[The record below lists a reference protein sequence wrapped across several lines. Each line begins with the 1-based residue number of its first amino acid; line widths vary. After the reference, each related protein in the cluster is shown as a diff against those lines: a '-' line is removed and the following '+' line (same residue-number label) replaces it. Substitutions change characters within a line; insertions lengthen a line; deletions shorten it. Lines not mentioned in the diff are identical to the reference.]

1 MNEIITARD
10 IEMVTSDI
18 RYAQRQGARQ
28 LLSNMIEIGRL
39 LVEAKSMVPYGE
51 WGKYLQEKVD
61 YSQSTANNLMK
72 LYQEYGDNQES
83 FFGSL
88 QNSQAF
94 GNLSYTQALALLAL
108 PAEER
113 AVFVEENDVDSMST
127 RELEKAVKERNEAIQ
142 ARDDNL
148 REYQRLQEENQRIT
162 AGMVEA
168 ADKLEAKDA
177 LVEQLQQQVQK
188 AQSDAQAADE
198 KIKDLQGK
206 LGKAR
211 ENEKNAKA
219 ALKQAKENPEIPES
233 MMETMRSEVE
243 AEAAKKATEEL
254 QKQLEVLT
262 KEKAAAETVAADTK
276 AKLEAAQ
283 KQLALA
289 SPDAAVFKAMYEQVQ
304 QDFKKLT
311 DALAAVKQ
319 ADPDTAGK
327 LAGAVRA
334 LLEKLQ
340 SDINV

>member
-1 MNEIITARD
+1 MSNIIPARD

-51 WGKYLQEKVD
+51 WGKYLQEKLD
-61 YSQSTANNLMK
+61 YRQSTANNLMK

-113 AVFVEENDVDSMST
+113 AEFVENNDVAEMST
-127 RELEKAVKERNEAIQ
+127 RELEKAIKERNDARQE
-142 ARDDNL
+142 RDDNA
-148 REYQRLQEENQRIT
+148 REVERLQQENERIT

-168 ADKLEAKDA
+168 ADKLEVLQEAERLAKQEVSA
-177 LVEQLQQQVQK
+177 
-188 AQSDAQAADE
+188 AQE
-198 KIKDLQGK
+198 KITDLQGK
-206 LGKAR
+206 LAKAK
-211 ENEKNAKA
+211 EGEKNAKA
-219 ALKQAKENPEIPES
+219 ELKAAKEKPEIPEA
-233 MMETMRSEVE
+233 MMESLRAEV
-243 AEAAKKATEEL
+243 AADAAKKATEDL
-254 QKQLEVLT
+254 QKQLDAVT
-262 KEKAAAETVAADTK
+262 KEKADADGKAADAR
-276 AKLEAAQ
+276 AKLEAVQ

-289 SPDAAVFKAMYEQVQ
+289 SPSAAVFKAMFEQVQ
-304 QDFKKLT
+304 QDFKKLG
-311 DALAAVKQ
+311 DALTAVKQ
-319 ADPDTAGK
+319 EDPDTGAK
-327 LAGAVRA
+327 LQGAVKK

-340 SDINV
+340 GDIGA